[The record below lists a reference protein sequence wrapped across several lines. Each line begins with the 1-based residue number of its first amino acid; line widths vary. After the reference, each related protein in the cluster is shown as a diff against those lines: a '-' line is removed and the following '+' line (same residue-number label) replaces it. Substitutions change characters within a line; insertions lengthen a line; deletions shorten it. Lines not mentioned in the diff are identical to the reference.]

1 MDGRDVGDAEYKNRL
16 WAFAKLHVR
25 RELEEAFLSED
36 EVQGLCTSLDRIY
49 EMQSKGVH
57 ADISRDEADLA
68 VIRTYTLLAQ
78 LAKLPR
84 AATIAADKSQGTT
97 SIQLGP

>member
-1 MDGRDVGDAEYKNRL
+1 
-16 WAFAKLHVR
+16 
-25 RELEEAFLSED
+25 
-36 EVQGLCTSLDRIY
+36 
-49 EMQSKGVH
+49 MQSKGVH